1 MVLQGRFASAKEMG
15 KVVMDMKDVM
25 NQVREELRKQPDSHF
40 SEVYIRTVEHG
51 ARGTDVRVA
60 LYEMLKRDEVRV
72 KEGKFRMIAPVERR
86 KSA

>member
-1 MVLQGRFASAKEMG
+1 VSAKERG
-15 KVVMDMKDVM
+15 YVAMDMKDVM

-40 SEVYIRTVEHG
+40 SEVYLRTVERG
-51 ARGTDVRVA
+51 ASGTDVRVA